1 MIRVLV
7 WLAEIL
13 SYGSFYSGRVNR
25 DKQSVAQKRNDGHGW
40 DCASGSSK
48 MMRGDKGWLRDM
60 VKWIYSGTR
69 LLYFT
74 ADAVK

>member
-48 MMRGDKGWLRDM
+48 YDAWRQRVVKG
-60 VKWIYSGTR
+60 YG
-69 LLYFT
+69 
-74 ADAVK
+74 